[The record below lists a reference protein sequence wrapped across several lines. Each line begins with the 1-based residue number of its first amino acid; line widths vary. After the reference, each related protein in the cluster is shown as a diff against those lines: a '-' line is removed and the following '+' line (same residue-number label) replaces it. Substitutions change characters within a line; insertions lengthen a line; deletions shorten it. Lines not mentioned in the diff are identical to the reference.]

1 VNRVKASMTGL
12 ALMTAMAMTPAFAG
26 DVTINLHALQAK
38 PGKLYIALQKRG
50 EFLKARASYGEVVT
64 NVAAGEKTFIFH
76 DVAPGEYAVLV
87 WHDTNQ
93 DGRFTTEP
101 NGTPLDGW
109 SIRGAQKLIGSPTW
123 NQVKFAVPAAGK
135 TLDLAMAYPDADGPT
150 AQPAMRLPTA
160 PSL

>member
-1 VNRVKASMTGL
+1 MNRVKASMTGL
-12 ALMTAMAMTPAFAG
+12 ALLAAMAVTPAFAG
-26 DVTINLHALQAK
+26 DVTINLHALRAK

-50 EFLKARASYGEVVT
+50 EFLKARASYGEVVAS
-64 NVAAGEKTFIFH
+64 VAAGEKTFIFH

-109 SIRGAQKLIGSPTW
+109 SIRNGQKLLGSPTW
-123 NQVKFAVPAAGK
+123 NQVKFAVPADGK
-135 TLDLAMAYPDADGPT
+135 MLDLAMFYPDDGT
-150 AQPAMRLPTA
+150 SISQPPMRLPA
-160 PSL
+160 ASSQ

>member
-1 VNRVKASMTGL
+1 MTGL
-12 ALMTAMAMTPAFAG
+12 ALLAGLAATPAFAD
-26 DVTINLHALQAK
+26 DVTINLHALRAK

-50 EFLKARASYGEVVT
+50 EFLKGHASYGEVVAS
-64 NVAAGEKTFIFH
+64 VAAGEKTFVFH

-109 SIRGAQKLIGSPTW
+109 SIRNGQKLLGSPTW
-123 NQVKFAVPAAGK
+123 NQVKFAVPADGK
-135 TLDLAMAYPDADGPT
+135 TLDLAMFYPDGGTPIS
-150 AQPAMRLPTA
+150 QPPMRLPA
-160 PSL
+160 ASSL